1 MFIMK
6 RLRQKHKSRSNTLF
20 QNWKGWGAVCC
31 LTLVLF
37 LSSCHSSRSL
47 YKNVDMRELA
57 RAGLALGFDIE
68 EHDNWQLMIESSK
81 WLGVP
86 YKYAGNTKS
95 GVDCSGFTSAI
106 YKTVYGK
113 QLHRR
118 SVDQYTMDCR
128 SVNRSS
134 LSSGDLVFFAT
145 SGKKT
150 AGNINHVGIYLKNN
164 KFIHASSSRGVVVD
178 DLSSSYYVQN
188 WVSGGKVK

>member
-1 MFIMK
+1 
-6 RLRQKHKSRSNTLF
+6 
-20 QNWKGWGAVCC
+20 
-31 LTLVLF
+31 
-37 LSSCHSSRSL
+37 
-47 YKNVDMRELA
+47 
-57 RAGLALGFDIE
+57 
-68 EHDNWQLMIESSK
+68 
-81 WLGVP
+81 
-86 YKYAGNTKS
+86 
-95 GVDCSGFTSAI
+95 
-106 YKTVYGK
+106 
-113 QLHRR
+113 
-118 SVDQYTMDCR
+118 MDCR

>member
-1 MFIMK
+1 MK
-6 RLRQKHKSRSNTLF
+6 RLRQKHKSRPNTLF

-106 YKTVYGK
+106 YTIVYGK